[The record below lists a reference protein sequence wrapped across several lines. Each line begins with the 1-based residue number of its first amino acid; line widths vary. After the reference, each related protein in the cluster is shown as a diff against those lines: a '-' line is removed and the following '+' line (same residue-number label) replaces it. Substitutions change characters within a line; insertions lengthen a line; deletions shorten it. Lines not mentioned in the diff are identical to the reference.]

1 MQKFKRLKEQKAITL
16 VALVIT
22 IIVLLILAGISIQ
35 AITNTGLFA
44 QAENAKR
51 ESEIANIKEQIS
63 LDIYEKQLEPPVGSI
78 TEEQLETILGK
89 YGTVN
94 KEDGK
99 IVGITTEK
107 GYEILLS
114 DIYSGTTEEAENPVD
129 PTPEPTPDPSLPTN
143 PATTIAEA
151 QEDYMLT
158 KTVNSPIQDAYGN
171 KITIPAGFKIKVDS
185 STNNATTVDNG
196 IVIIDSNE
204 NEFVWIPVGKIYTDI
219 EKTEDNAKTIE
230 LNRYKFDSTTGDP
243 SAYSGSYVEEDSTDT
258 ANLKNYGNIIAKDI
272 NTFKTKASA
281 TQSGGFYI
289 GRYEAGVTGYD
300 ANAIT
305 TSNSNSETSWTGYTN
320 AEGEELKLVCKA
332 GQQVWNYVTQNKAAD
347 LARNMYGSDKPF
359 TSDLINSY
367 AWDTAIVFEQTFD
380 DRADTTKPYSRQ
392 NSLNTGSPAA
402 TGTTD
407 KICNIY
413 DMASNV
419 AEWTTETY
427 SGSSGGPC
435 GRRGGFCNNSSYCT
449 STRGSNSTSNSSR
462 YLGFRPLLYV

>member
-1 MQKFKRLKEQKAITL
+1 MKKIKQQNGITL

-51 ESEIANIKEQIS
+51 ESEIANIKEQIA

-94 KEDGK
+94 KEDGT

-151 QEDYMLT
+151 QENYMLT
-158 KTVNSPIQDAYGN
+158 KTVNSPIEDEYGN
-171 KITIPAGFKIKVDS
+171 RITVPAGFKIKADS
-185 STNNATTVDNG
+185 STKNATTVDKG
-196 IVIIDSNE
+196 IVIIDSSE
-204 NEFVWIPVGKIYTDI
+204 NEFVWIPTGRIYTDVAR
-219 EKTEDNAKTIE
+219 TEANTKTIA
-230 LNRYKFDSTTGDP
+230 LNRYTFNSSTGAETAQND
-243 SAYSGSYVEEDSTDT
+243 AVINTYYQELATST
-258 ANLKNYGNIIAKDI
+258 LGNTTAKDI

-281 TQSGGFYI
+281 TGSGGFYI
-289 GRYEAGVTGYD
+289 GRYEARKNSSGE
-300 ANAIT
+300 IT
-305 TSNSNSETSWTGYTN
+305 EKGTDT
-320 AEGEELKLVCKA
+320 
-332 GQQVWNYVTQNKAAD
+332 VWNSITQLNAATQ
-347 LARNMYGSDKPF
+347 ARNMYQNATTF
-359 TSDLINSY
+359 TSDLVNSY

-380 DRADTTKPYSRQ
+380 DRADTKKPYSIQ
-392 NSLNTGSPAA
+392 NSLNKGSPAA

-419 AEWTTETY
+419 REWTTETY
-427 SGSSGGPC
+427 SVSGGPC
-435 GRRGGFCNNSSYCT
+435 VRRGGYYGISSDCT
-449 STRGSNSTSNSSR
+449 SDRFNYSTSGGGSST
-462 YLGFRPLLYV
+462 GFRPLLYL

>member
-1 MQKFKRLKEQKAITL
+1 
-16 VALVIT
+16 
-22 IIVLLILAGISIQ
+22 
-35 AITNTGLFA
+35 
-44 QAENAKR
+44 
-51 ESEIANIKEQIS
+51 
-63 LDIYEKQLEPPVGSI
+63 
-78 TEEQLETILGK
+78 
-89 YGTVN
+89 
-94 KEDGK
+94 
-99 IVGITTEK
+99 
-107 GYEILLS
+107 
-114 DIYSGTTEEAENPVD
+114 
-129 PTPEPTPDPSLPTN
+129 
-143 PATTIAEA
+143 
-151 QEDYMLT
+151 MLT

-171 KITIPAGFKIKVDS
+171 KITIPAGFKIKADS
-185 STNNATTVDNG
+185 STNNATTVDKG

-219 EKTEDNAKTIE
+219 EKTKDNAKTIE
-230 LNRYKFDSTTGDP
+230 LNRYTFDSTTGDP
-243 SAYSGSYVEEDSTDT
+243 SAYSGSFVEEDSTDT

-289 GRYEAGVTGYD
+289 RRYEAGVTGYD

-380 DRADTTKPYSRQ
+380 DRADTKKPYSIQ

-419 AEWTTETY
+419 IEWTTETY
-427 SGSSGGPC
+427 SGSSYPC
-435 GRRGGFCNNSSYCT
+435 VLRGGGYSISNYYTSY
-449 STRGSNSTSNSSR
+449 RDNYSTSLSSSN
-462 YLGFRPLLYV
+462 GFRPLLYL